1 MGVKR
6 AAVVFAAACAAG
18 LYFATQAHFAFPE
31 EYRRPFGAA
40 LTLNLIFYW
49 LWAAAVP
56 LVVWLGRRFPAS
68 RASSIAVHLVA
79 APAVT
84 IAQLVLA
91 APLCTVLLAKHV
103 DLGAMVRLNF
113 HSSLPTYIVIL
124 VASWALDHHAKFRD
138 RERRAAELEV
148 GLARARLEALQR
160 QLDPHFLFNTLH
172 AISALMY
179 ENVPAADAMISR
191 LSDLLRRSLGQG
203 GATEV
208 AVREELGLLADY
220 LAIEKVR
227 LEERLHVSQDID
239 PGALEVRLPPLSL
252 QPIVENAV
260 RHAVA
265 SRPAGGH
272 IDVGA
277 RRDGDDLRIDVVD
290 DGPGLPSDGLREG
303 IGLANTRARLL
314 ALYGARGQ
322 MTIAPA
328 LPGGAGVRVT
338 LRVPWRT
345 S

>member
-6 AAVVFAAACAAG
+6 VAVVLAVACAAG

-31 EYRRPFGAA
+31 EYRRPFGEA
-40 LTLNLIFYW
+40 LVLNLIFYW

-56 LVVWLGRRFPAS
+56 VVVWLGRRFPAS
-68 RASSIAVHLVA
+68 RLSSLAVHLVA
-79 APAVT
+79 APLLTVT
-84 IAQLVLA
+84 QLLLA
-91 APLCTVLLAKHV
+91 APLCTLLLAKRV
-103 DLGAMVRLNF
+103 DLAAMVRLNF

-124 VASWALDHHAKFRD
+124 VASWAFDHHAKFRD

-172 AISALMY
+172 AISSLMY
-179 ENVPAADAMISR
+179 ENAAAADGMMTR
-191 LSDLLRRSLGQG
+191 LSDLLRRSLARG
-203 GATEV
+203 GASEV
-208 AVREELGLLADY
+208 SVREELGLLADY
-220 LAIEKVR
+220 LAIEELR
-227 LEERLHVSQDID
+227 LDERLRVTRDIAPD
-239 PGALEVRLPPLSL
+239 ALDVRVPPLLL

-260 RHAVA
+260 RHAIA
-265 SRPAGGH
+265 PRPSGGR

-290 DGPGLPSDGLREG
+290 DGPGLPAGGVREG

-322 MTIAPA
+322 MTILPA
-328 LPGGAGVRVT
+328 GAGGVRVT